1 MSTLYFGDFCLFPI
15 LTPRQTSGGPEQQ
28 VDLNQSYLV
37 FLCSKTWK
45 FQKLN
50 KRSANDRKMMR
61 NDEITF

>member
-1 MSTLYFGDFCLFPI
+1 MF
-15 LTPRQTSGGPEQQ
+15 TPRQTSGGPEQQ

-50 KRSANDRKMMR
+50 KRLANDRKMMR